1 MKPIRAVVFLSA
13 CSALVAIDA
22 SPSTAE
28 IYRPWCAGYPPTGY
42 ICAFNSFEQC
52 MKTAGPG
59 TGASCSQNPWY
70 LYYGPGSDGG
80 ARRVRAKQR

>member
-1 MKPIRAVVFLSA
+1 MKTTHAVLALLA
-13 CSALVAIDA
+13 CSAIVMIDA
-22 SPSTAE
+22 RPSTAE

-42 ICAFNSFEQC
+42 ICAFTSFEQC

-70 LYYGPGSDGG
+70 LYYGPGSDGS
-80 ARRVRAKQR
+80 AQRERVKRR